1 MSLELKGKLYAIND
15 VQQITDKFSK
25 REFVILTDETYPQH
39 VKFELVNDKTGLID
53 QFAINQEITVG
64 FNVRGREWQKEG
76 KPKQY
81 FVSLNAWRIESEAA
95 APVQTNTA
103 PATDAIGDDLPF

>member
-1 MSLELKGKLYAIND
+1 MSLQLTGKLYSIGD

-25 REFVILTDETYPQH
+25 KEFVVLTDEQYPQH

-53 QFAINQEITVG
+53 EFAMNQDVTVH
-64 FNVRGREWQKEG
+64 FNVRGREWQKEN

-81 FVSLNAWRIESEAA
+81 FVSLNAWRIESDAA
-95 APVQTNTA
+95 TPVQTNT
-103 PATDAIGDDLPF
+103 PVDSISEDLPF